1 MADSINAKR
10 IFLKLERVNES
21 EVKLEFDFERDDEK
35 NVYIMGI
42 ASTPD
47 VNSAGFIMENKAI
60 IDAWLD
66 CKKSGKNIAVYE
78 KHDMPIGK
86 VVACE
91 EWNDK
96 VLVVMEIPKSGNER
110 FLSVY
115 ELGIYVGLSVG
126 GWTLDGEWKMSGD
139 QEIFHVTEFEWY
151 EVSITDIPAN
161 ENALLLEFANTKK
174 PQKVEGEGKQ
184 EGNNGIT
191 DVEIGIALENITKKI
206 RGIN

>member
-1 MADSINAKR
+1 MADKIDAKR
-10 IFLKLERVNES
+10 IFLKLERVNEN

-47 VNSAGFIMENKAI
+47 INSAGFIMENKAVF
-60 IDAWLD
+60 DAWLD

-91 EWNDK
+91 EMSGK
-96 VLVVMEIPKSGNER
+96 ILIVMEIPKSGNER
-110 FLSVY
+110 FLAVY
-115 ELGIYVGLSVG
+115 EQGIYVGLSVG
-126 GWTLDGEWKMSGD
+126 GWTLDGEWID
-139 QEIFHVTEFEWY
+139 DIFHVTEFEWY
-151 EVSITDIPAN
+151 EVSVTDIPAN
-161 ENALLLEFANTKK
+161 ENALLLEFANSKK
-174 PQKVEGEGKQ
+174 GPQKEIKQ
-184 EGNNGIT
+184 EASRGIS
-191 DVEIGIALENITKKI
+191 DKEIGIALENITNRI

>member
-1 MADSINAKR
+1 MADKIDAKR
-10 IFLKLERVNES
+10 IFLKLERVNEN

-47 VNSAGFIMENKAI
+47 INSAGFIMENKAVF
-60 IDAWLD
+60 DAWLD

-91 EWNDK
+91 EMNGK
-96 VLVVMEIPKSGNER
+96 ILIVMEIPKSGNER
-110 FLSVY
+110 FLAVY
-115 ELGIYVGLSVG
+115 EQGIYVGLSVG
-126 GWTLDGEWKMSGD
+126 GWTLDGEWID
-139 QEIFHVTEFEWY
+139 DIFHVTEFEWY
-151 EVSITDIPAN
+151 EVSVTDIPAN
-161 ENALLLEFANTKK
+161 ENALLLEFANSKK
-174 PQKVEGEGKQ
+174 EPQKEIKQ
-184 EGNNGIT
+184 EASRGIS
-191 DVEIGIALENITKKI
+191 DKEIGIALENITNRI

>member
-10 IFLKLERVNES
+10 IFLKLERVNEN
-21 EVKLEFDFERDDEK
+21 EVKLEFDFERDDER

-47 VNSAGFIMENKAI
+47 VNSAGFVMENRAI
-60 IDAWLD
+60 LDAWLD

-91 EWNDK
+91 EMSGK

-115 ELGIYVGLSVG
+115 DLGIYTGLSVG
-126 GWTLDGEWKMSGD
+126 GWTLDGEWIVEDGE
-139 QEIFHVTEFEWY
+139 EIFHVTEFEWY
-151 EVSITDIPAN
+151 EVSVTDIPAN

-174 PQKVEGEGKQ
+174 PQRNEDEEK
-184 EGNNGIT
+184 NIT
-191 DVEIGIALENITKKI
+191 DVEIGIALENITKRI
-206 RGIN
+206 RGID

>member
-1 MADSINAKR
+1 MADKIDAKR
-10 IFLKLERVNES
+10 IFLKLERVNEN

-47 VNSAGFIMENKAI
+47 INSAGFIMENKAVF
-60 IDAWLD
+60 DAWLD

-91 EWNDK
+91 EMSGK
-96 VLVVMEIPKSGNER
+96 ILIVPEIPKSGNER
-110 FLSVY
+110 FLAVY
-115 ELGIYVGLSVG
+115 EQGIYVGLSVG
-126 GWTLDGEWKMSGD
+126 GWTLDGEWID
-139 QEIFHVTEFEWY
+139 DIFHVTEFEWY
-151 EVSITDIPAN
+151 EVSVTDIPAN
-161 ENALLLEFANTKK
+161 ENALLLEFANSKK
-174 PQKVEGEGKQ
+174 EPQKEIKQ
-184 EGNNGIT
+184 EASRGIS
-191 DVEIGIALENITKKI
+191 DKEIGIALENITNRI

>member
-1 MADSINAKR
+1 MADKIDAKR
-10 IFLKLERVNES
+10 IFLKLERVNEN

-47 VNSAGFIMENKAI
+47 INSDGFIMENKAVF
-60 IDAWLD
+60 DAWLD

-91 EWNDK
+91 EMGGK
-96 VLVVMEIPKSGNER
+96 ILIVMEIPKSGNER
-110 FLSVY
+110 FLAVY
-115 ELGIYVGLSVG
+115 EQGIYVGLSVG
-126 GWTLDGEWKMSGD
+126 GWTLDGEWINY
-139 QEIFHVTEFEWY
+139 IFHVTEFEWY

-161 ENALLLEFANTKK
+161 ENALLLEFANSKK
-174 PQKVEGEGKQ
+174 EPQKEIKQ
-184 EGNNGIT
+184 EASRGIS
-191 DVEIGIALENITKKI
+191 DKEIGIALENITNRI

>member
-1 MADSINAKR
+1 MADKIDAKR
-10 IFLKLERVNES
+10 IFLKLERVNEN

-47 VNSAGFIMENKAI
+47 VNSAGFIMENKAVF
-60 IDAWLD
+60 DAWLD

-91 EWNDK
+91 EMSGK
-96 VLVVMEIPKSGNER
+96 ILIVMEIPKSGNER
-110 FLSVY
+110 FLAVY
-115 ELGIYVGLSVG
+115 EQGIYVGLSVG
-126 GWTLDGEWKMSGD
+126 GWTLDGEWID
-139 QEIFHVTEFEWY
+139 DIFHVTEFEWY
-151 EVSITDIPAN
+151 EVSVTDIPAN
-161 ENALLLEFANTKK
+161 ENALLLEFANSKK
-174 PQKVEGEGKQ
+174 EPQKEINQ
-184 EGNNGIT
+184 EAIRGIS
-191 DVEIGIALENITKKI
+191 DKEIGIALENITNRI

>member
-1 MADSINAKR
+1 MADKIDAKR
-10 IFLKLERVNES
+10 IFLKLERVNEN

-47 VNSAGFIMENKAI
+47 INSAGFIMENKAVF
-60 IDAWLD
+60 DAWLD

-91 EWNDK
+91 ERSGK
-96 VLVVMEIPKSGNER
+96 ILIVMEIPKSGNER
-110 FLSVY
+110 FLAVY
-115 ELGIYVGLSVG
+115 EQGIYVGLSVG
-126 GWTLDGEWKMSGD
+126 GWTLDGEWID
-139 QEIFHVTEFEWY
+139 DIFHVTEFEWY
-151 EVSITDIPAN
+151 EVSVTDIPAN
-161 ENALLLEFANTKK
+161 ENALLLEFANSKK
-174 PQKVEGEGKQ
+174 EPQKEIKQ
-184 EGNNGIT
+184 EASRGIS
-191 DVEIGIALENITKKI
+191 DKEIGIALENITNRI

>member
-1 MADSINAKR
+1 MADKIDVKR
-10 IFLKLERVNES
+10 IFLKLERVNEN

-47 VNSAGFIMENKAI
+47 INSAGFIMENKAVF
-60 IDAWLD
+60 DAWLD

-91 EWNDK
+91 EMSGK
-96 VLVVMEIPKSGNER
+96 ILIVMEIPKSGNER
-110 FLSVY
+110 FLAVY
-115 ELGIYVGLSVG
+115 EQGIYVGLSVG
-126 GWTLDGEWKMSGD
+126 GWTLDGEWID
-139 QEIFHVTEFEWY
+139 DIFHVTEFEWY
-151 EVSITDIPAN
+151 EVSVTDIPAN
-161 ENALLLEFANTKK
+161 ENALLLEFANSKK
-174 PQKVEGEGKQ
+174 EPQKEIRQVASR
-184 EGNNGIT
+184 GIS
-191 DVEIGIALENITKKI
+191 DKEIGIALENITNRI

>member
-1 MADSINAKR
+1 MADKIDAKR
-10 IFLKLERVNES
+10 IFLKLERVNEN

-66 CKKSGKNIAVYE
+66 CKRTGKNIAVYE

-91 EWNDK
+91 EMNDK
-96 VLVVMEIPKSGNER
+96 ILVVMEIPKSGNER
-110 FLSVY
+110 FLAVY
-115 ELGIYVGLSVG
+115 EQGIYVGLSVG
-126 GWTLDGEWKMSGD
+126 GWTLDGEWRVVGEK
-139 QEIFHVTEFEWY
+139 EIFHVTEFEWY
-151 EVSITDIPAN
+151 EVSVTDIPAN
-161 ENALLLEFANTKK
+161 ENALLLEFANSKK
-174 PQKVEGEGKQ
+174 ELQKEAKQ
-184 EGNNGIT
+184 ETSEGISNE
-191 DVEIGIALENITKKI
+191 EISVALENITNRI
-206 RGIN
+206 RGMK

>member
-1 MADSINAKR
+1 MADKIDAKR
-10 IFLKLERVNES
+10 IFLKLERVNEN

-47 VNSAGFIMENKAI
+47 VNSAGFIMENKAVF
-60 IDAWLD
+60 DAWLD

-91 EWNDK
+91 EMNGK
-96 VLVVMEIPKSGNER
+96 ILIVMEIPKSGNER
-110 FLSVY
+110 FLAVY
-115 ELGIYVGLSVG
+115 EQGIYVGLSVG
-126 GWTLDGEWKMSGD
+126 GWTLDGEWID
-139 QEIFHVTEFEWY
+139 DIFHVTEFEWY
-151 EVSITDIPAN
+151 EVSVTDIPAN
-161 ENALLLEFANTKK
+161 ENALLLEFANSKK
-174 PQKVEGEGKQ
+174 EPQKEIKQ
-184 EGNNGIT
+184 EASRGIS
-191 DVEIGIALENITKKI
+191 DKEIGIALENITNRI